1 MKFNEFKPQL
11 TEEQVAEDMLRNFL
25 EGKISKE
32 EMVNYI
38 NENQLYEGGLD
49 KVLKLRDLAK
59 NFGGKLYDKGKDF
72 FKGTNRGLQGRPP
85 TGGKGGGSIPK
96 TTAANAG
103 LKTGTAARTVAPYAA
118 GVSAA
123 AAGAAMLDPTKP
135 NSANADDP
143 SDDDSGMNT
152 PAPTQYADDPSDDD
166 SGMNT
171 PAPTQYANDPSDDDS
186 GMNTPAPT
194 PAPAPRQ
201 KVAATAYN
209 TRDYDKTL
217 ALQKKLIAQGAK
229 IDADGLMGPKTM
241 AAMKAFKN
249 TNPATGGMGPGGAG
263 GVANPKAAG
272 TGMKSTTTPGSKVK
286 TPGPSVTQNPAYNQ
300 TGMDDSDMKKPQP
313 KTPGPSVTQ
322 NPAYNQT
329 GMDDSDM
336 KKPQPKMPKVFGIG
350 PRVDDPKGGETVKTP
365 FGFSYK
371 TLPKNPNE
379 FDDRN

>member
-38 NENQLYEGGLD
+38 NENQLDEAWWD
-49 KVLKLRDLAK
+49 KVSKLGDIGK
-59 NFGGKLYDKGKDF
+59 NLGSKLYDKGKDF
-72 FKGTNRGLQGRPP
+72 FKGAGAGVRGATGQARGASGRYASRRSAAQVGQNAGNAARSAAVP
-85 TGGKGGGSIPK
+85 
-96 TTAANAG
+96 TAAALG
-103 LKTGTAARTVAPYAA
+103 GAAA
-118 GVSAA
+118 VSAFNA
-123 AAGAAMLDPTKP
+123 DP
-135 NSANADDP
+135 NSANA
-143 SDDDSGMNT
+143 N
-152 PAPTQYADDPSDDD
+152 DPSDDD

-194 PAPAPRQ
+194 PAPTQRP

-217 ALQKKLIAQGAK
+217 ALQKKLIAQGANIK
-229 IDADGLMGPKTM
+229 ADGLMGPNTM

-263 GVANPKAAG
+263 GVAKPKAVG

-313 KTPGPSVTQ
+313 K
-322 NPAYNQT
+322 
-329 GMDDSDM
+329 
-336 KKPQPKMPKVFGIG
+336 MPKAFGIG

-371 TLPKNPNE
+371 TLPKDPNE
-379 FDDRN
+379 FNDRN